1 MPTTLFN
8 PPRKKKKT
16 IIRKK
21 IDYVPPHT
29 GTKDEMWAVK
39 GVLAQKRA
47 NKRRDKLIEAAMK
60 REKAKKAASA
70 TKSKRIPSVGRGKKA
85 AAARKEYIKKE
96 IAREKVKKAASATKR
111 KK

>member
-8 PPRKKKKT
+8 PPRKKKKKKKKT

-39 GVLAQKRA
+39 GRLRQDYI
-47 NKRRDKLIEAAMK
+47 NKRRDKLIKAAKK
-60 REKAKKAASA
+60 REKAEKA
-70 TKSKRIPSVGRGKKA
+70 
-85 AAARKEYIKKE
+85 
-96 IAREKVKKAASATKR
+96 KR